1 MKKIKTLV
9 MTVLVTV
16 MTFAPIVGAGAYSI
30 DTTYN
35 QTRSSQRTN
44 DNYIILHETGGVA
57 PAINNAQYFNRE
69 WRNAGTYSSHIVG
82 DGGDVYQIS
91 PDGYVQWG
99 AGSYANAR
107 SPVQIELARTNDK
120 ATFEKDYK
128 AYVNLARDMAKKYNI
143 PLTLDGNGRG
153 IKSHSWVSQNIWG
166 NHQDPYGY
174 LAQHGISKADLAQDL
189 RTGLDDSDDVDAEPE
204 TPAPGSNAPEPDP
217 DKRSGFHAEKATFT
231 NGDTAIQVRSGLAGL
246 NAPRAGMLPA
256 GAKIN
261 YQGWVAKDGY
271 TWVRYTGNS
280 GDTLYLPVRH
290 NGTPYGT
297 FGNDSQSS
305 SNQSYENAS
314 GSYTFQNTTRI
325 RNSVGTSS
333 GYTGINYD
341 AGQTVYYDRV
351 YKNVNGYDWLSYISY
366 GGQRRYVAMTNSGS
380 SQSASTQQ
388 NQSGAYTFRNTT
400 RIRNGVGVNAGY
412 TGRNYNAGQTVYY
425 DRVHRN
431 VNGYDWLSYMSY
443 SGQRHYVAMTN

>member
-1 MKKIKTLV
+1 MKKVKTLL
-9 MTVLVTV
+9 MTAIVVV
-16 MTFAPIVGAGAYSI
+16 MTFAPIASAGAYSI

-35 QTRSSQRTN
+35 QMRSTQRTTN
-44 DNYIILHETGGVA
+44 NYIILHETGGVA

-69 WRNAGTYSSHIVG
+69 WRNAGTYSSHVVG

-91 PDGYVQWG
+91 PEGYVQWG

-143 PLTLDGNGRG
+143 PLTLDGAGRG
-153 IKSHSWVSQNIWG
+153 IKSHLWVTENIWG

-189 RTGLDDSDDVDAEPE
+189 RTGLDSSDDVDADPE
-204 TPAPGSNAPEPDP
+204 TNNPGSTAPDP
-217 DKRSGFHAEKATFT
+217 D
-231 NGDTAIQVRSGLAGL
+231 NDD
-246 NAPRAGMLPA
+246 
-256 GAKIN
+256 
-261 YQGWVAKDGY
+261 YQ
-271 TWVRYTGNS
+271 
-280 GDTLYLPVRH
+280 
-290 NGTPYGT
+290 
-297 FGNDSQSS
+297 
-305 SNQSYENAS
+305 NAS
-314 GSYTFQNTTRI
+314 GSYTFSNTTKI
-325 RNSVGTSS
+325 RNSVGTNG
-333 GYTGINYD
+333 GYTGINYS
-341 AGQTVYYDRV
+341 AGQTVNYDRV
-351 YKNVNGYDWLSYISY
+351 YKNVDGYNWLSYVSYGGQRRYVAMTNSSQSNNNQNYENTSGTYRFNNTTRIRNGLGTSASYSGRNYTAGQSVVYDRVYRNVDGYDWLSYMSY
-366 GGQRRYVAMTNSGS
+366 SGQRRYVAMTNSGS
-380 SQSASTQQ
+380 SQSANTQQ

-425 DRVHRN
+425 DRVYRN

>member
-1 MKKIKTLV
+1 MKKVKTLL
-9 MTVLVTV
+9 MTAIVVV
-16 MTFAPIVGAGAYSI
+16 MTFAPIVSVGAYSI

-35 QTRSSQRTN
+35 QMRSSQRTTN
-44 DNYIILHETGGVA
+44 NYIILHETGGVA

-69 WRNAGTYSSHIVG
+69 WRNAGTYSSHVVG

-153 IKSHSWVSQNIWG
+153 IKSHLWVTENIWG

-189 RTGLDDSDDVDAEPE
+189 RTGLDSSDDVEADPE
-204 TPAPGSNAPEPDP
+204 TSNPGSTAPEPDN
-217 DKRSGFHAEKATFT
+217 D
-231 NGDTAIQVRSGLAGL
+231 D
-246 NAPRAGMLPA
+246 
-256 GAKIN
+256 
-261 YQGWVAKDGY
+261 YQ
-271 TWVRYTGNS
+271 
-280 GDTLYLPVRH
+280 
-290 NGTPYGT
+290 
-297 FGNDSQSS
+297 
-305 SNQSYENAS
+305 NAS

-325 RNSVGTSS
+325 RNSLGTSS

-341 AGQTVYYDRV
+341 AGQSVNYDRV
-351 YKNVNGYDWLSYISY
+351 YRNVDGYDWLSYISY

-380 SQSASTQQ
+380 SQSNNNQNYESTSGTYRFNNTTRIRNGLGTSAPYSGRNYSAGQTVHYDRVYRNVDGYDWLSYMSYSGQRRYVAMTNSGSQSYGTQQ
-388 NQSGAYTFRNTT
+388 NRSGAYTFRNTT
-400 RIRNGVGVNAGY
+400 KIRNGVGVNAAY
-412 TGRNYNAGQTVYY
+412 TGRNYSAGQTVYY
-425 DRVHRN
+425 DRVYRN